1 MIKETPMVKS
11 IQSVLIFVS
20 DMDRS
25 VTFYRDVLG
34 LSVLSSNPAITEFEM
49 GGITF
54 GLQYMPAGA
63 RNNGMAVTIDFAV
76 DDIQAMIDKLEAK
89 GVAFVAKELDQ
100 PFNKLAKFQD
110 PDGNLLGFIEQTA

>member
-20 DMDRS
+20 DMERS
-25 VTFYRDVLG
+25 VAFYRDVLG

-63 RNNGMAVTIDFAV
+63 RNSGMAVTIDFAV

>member
-25 VTFYRDVLG
+25 VAFYRDVLG
-34 LSVLSSNPAITEFEM
+34 FSVLSSNPAITEFEM
-49 GGITF
+49 GAMTF
-54 GLQYMPAGA
+54 GLQYMPAEA
-63 RNNGMAVTIDFAV
+63 RKNGMAVTIDFAV
-76 DDIQAMIDKLEAK
+76 DDIQAMIEKLEAK

-110 PDGNLLGFIEQTA
+110 PDGNLLGFIEQTS

>member
-20 DMDRS
+20 DMNRS

-34 LSVLSSNPAITEFEM
+34 LNVLSTNPAITEFEM

-54 GLQYMPAGA
+54 GLQYMPAEA
-63 RNNGMAVTIDFAV
+63 RSTGMAVTIDFAV
-76 DDIQAMIDKLEAK
+76 DDIEAMIQKLEGK
-89 GVAFVAKELDQ
+89 GVSFVAKELDQ

-110 PDGNLLGFIEQTA
+110 PDGNLLGFIEQTS